1 MKNQNVDVDYCGV
14 VYLLREL
21 IRSGVCSQ
29 REAKRIADRIA
40 KQLSVSVIISL

>member
-1 MKNQNVDVDYCGV
+1 MKNQNVDIDYCGIV
-14 VYLLREL
+14 NLLREL

-40 KQLSVSVIISL
+40 KQLSVSIIIPL